1 MAHKV
6 YGGEDC
12 YVACDASDV
21 LHTLEAHYAP
31 EKRACEWHPG
41 LRLWASS
48 LGFDCSMEAPH
59 PQRLRLIAQQKAL
72 RPTPCRLAPS
82 GRHSVA

>member
-12 YVACDASDV
+12 YVACDAPDV

-31 EKRACEWHPG
+31 EKRACEWLRG
-41 LRLWASS
+41 LRLWASIV
-48 LGFDCSMEAPH
+48 AW
-59 PQRLRLIAQQKAL
+59 R
-72 RPTPCRLAPS
+72 RPTRNGSAWSLIRGARAR
-82 GRHSVA
+82 RHGSSRRADAIVWR